1 MANNVANVTVG
12 KPKVTGAI
20 YRAALGTTPPTDAVS
35 DLAAAFAALGYVSE
49 DGVTNANT
57 REVDDIKAWGGDTV
71 LSVQTGKDDK
81 FTFRLVEALNDE
93 VLKVVS
99 GGANVSGAI
108 ATGITV
114 RVNAE
119 ELEEAVWVID
129 MLLKGGVLKRIVIP
143 RGKVTE
149 IGDVEYKDDTPIGY
163 DVTLSCLPDSAG
175 NTHYEYIQ
183 SAPTGSISLDKST
196 ATVAAGSSTTITATT
211 VPAGETVKWFSS
223 DTDVATVTGGVVS
236 GVAAG
241 SCTITARVPATGA
254 SATCV
259 VTVTGV

>member
-1 MANNVANVTVG
+1 MGNNVANVTVG

-20 YRAALGTTPPTDAVS
+20 YRAVIGTVPPTDAVS

-57 REVDDIKAWGGDTV
+57 REVDDFKAWGGDTV

-81 FTFRLVEALNDE
+81 FTFRLVEALSDE
-93 VLKVVS
+93 VLKAVS
-99 GGANVSGAI
+99 GSANVSGALS
-108 ATGITV
+108 TGLTV
-114 RVNAE
+114 NVNAT

-129 MLLKGGVLKRIVIP
+129 MLLKGNAVKRIVIP

-163 DVTLSCLPDSAG
+163 DVTISCLPDSAG
-175 NTHYEYIQ
+175 NTHYEYLQ
-183 SAPTGSISLDKST
+183 ATPAGTVTLNKTT
-196 ATVAAGSSTTITATT
+196 ASVAAGSTTSITATT
-211 VPAGETVKWFSS
+211 VPSGGTVKWSSS
-223 DTDVATVTGGVVS
+223 DTDIATVTGGTVT

-254 SATCV
+254 EATCAL
-259 VTVTGV
+259 TVTS